1 MQATSRNWTKRRIVT
16 ALTYCVPAFAL
27 LLATGCQ
34 DPCNVAGV
42 CDDNDACTTDS
53 CTVVDGAA
61 ECTNT
66 PVDCAGQLCNPAD
79 GECVECLA
87 DTDCDN
93 SDFCDGAETCGAD
106 NACVAGTDPCM
117 EGESCDEEADACVTS
132 CTDDASC
139 DDGLF
144 CTGTETCGEDGLC
157 SSSGDPCNE
166 GETCN
171 EETDTCD
178 VPAPDCTSNGDCGAG
193 QECLNGSCVDI
204 VVPDCNSNGDCPD
217 DGLFCNGTESCNTN
231 SFECVSSGNP
241 CDEGFTCNEDTDT
254 CDNNNPSA
262 SLILTNLID
271 IINSGPGDDTITGTR
286 DGSADGNTISIGDDI
301 DGEAGHDRANFIVTD
316 NSVPA
321 IDMNNVEELWVRAL
335 DAAIDFSCANYN
347 GVTDVAYNNGNDD
360 LDLEEFPNL
369 VDIHIIKGDGNDNF
383 TVTFA
388 DDLLDTTDGETVNVI
403 VDNADLD
410 TLEIWDESTN
420 NEGPEVIN
428 IMGASGT
435 SIIDDIE
442 SGDESGD
449 EGGTINITGGVN
461 LTLGDLGNAEMVD
474 GSAATGDLD
483 ISIDNGNDVTI
494 MTGSGDD
501 IIRTGG
507 NLDDMDDIDAGTG
520 TDRVV
525 TNSAVTVEDLTVAGV
540 EEWEIGGAV
549 TVDFDNTTP
558 DRIIVTGNNATV
570 ADNVAKNTPFTLVG
584 TLGNTTINI
593 DGAGSVG
600 SNNDTV
606 TITFG
611 EDETAANLGTN
622 DLIIA
627 NVETLNFISM
637 EAANNGGDL
646 NAPKCATVNITG
658 DEDFQFDA
666 LAASTSL
673 TTVDASG
680 MTGQAEADI
689 DLSLITQDSTIIGT
703 DNDDT
708 IAVNDNAT
716 TDATIVGG
724 PGADDIDLGGATATS
739 VQTIAYLSVDD
750 TKGDI
755 EDDLVDA
762 DQVGVGDEFDVS
774 DDVVEI
780 SGDLRTALAK
790 DADNNNTAAGAADL
804 DVSGLFFF
812 NVGADLGANG
822 ANADV
827 FATVNAAIGALSNET
842 VGDTAVFAVLNSNAD
857 DGMAVYLFI
866 SKTADDAVTQNELQ
880 LMGYFDSDAACTAAN
895 INLN

>member
-1 MQATSRNWTKRRIVT
+1 MLV
-16 ALTYCVPAFAL
+16 
-27 LLATGCQ
+27 ATGCQ

-42 CDDNDACTTDS
+42 CDDDNACTTDT
-53 CTVVDGAA
+53 CTVVEGAA

-66 PVDCAGQLCNPAD
+66 PVDCMGQICNPDD

-87 DTDCDN
+87 DTDCD
-93 SDFCDGAETCGAD
+93 DGVFCDGDETCAAD
-106 NACVAGTDPCM
+106 NTCAAGTAPCV
-117 EGESCDEEADACVTS
+117 EGESCDEEADECVVS

-139 DDGLF
+139 DDGEF

-157 SSSGDPCNE
+157 SSSGNPCNE

-171 EETDTCD
+171 EDTDTCD
-178 VPAPDCTSNGDCGAG
+178 VPAPDCTSNGDCAVG

-204 VVPDCNSNGDCPD
+204 VVPDCNSNGDCAD
-217 DGLFCNGTESCNTN
+217 DGLFCTGVESCDTN
-231 SFECVSSGNP
+231 SFECVSSGDP
-241 CDEGFTCNEDTDT
+241 CAEGFTCNEETDE
-254 CDNNNPSA
+254 CDNNNPSM
-262 SLILTNLID
+262 SVILTNLID
-271 IINSGPGDDTITGTR
+271 IIMSGPGDDTITGTR

-301 DGEAGHDRANFIVTD
+301 DGQAGHDRANFIVTD

-335 DAAIDFSCANYN
+335 DASIDFNVANYI

-360 LDLEEFPNL
+360 LELNDFPNL
-369 VDIHIIKGDGNDNF
+369 VDIHIIKGDGNDDF
-383 TVTFA
+383 TLTFA
-388 DDLLDTTDGETVNVI
+388 DDLLDTADDETMNVFL
-403 VDNADLD
+403 DNADLD

-428 IMGASGT
+428 IITSGGP

-449 EGGTINITGGVN
+449 EGGTFNITGPED
-461 LTLGDLGNAEMVD
+461 LTLGDLGNAETVD

-494 MTGSGDD
+494 QTGSGDD
-501 IIRTGG
+501 VVRTGG
-507 NLDDMDDIDAGTG
+507 SLDDNDDIDTGTG
-520 TDRVV
+520 TDRVA
-525 TNSAVTVEDLTVAGV
+525 TSSAVTVEDLTVTGV
-540 EEWEIGGAV
+540 EEWEISGAI
-549 TVDFDNTTP
+549 TVDFDNVSP
-558 DRIIVTGNNATV
+558 DRIIITGNNATV
-570 ADNVAKNTPFTLVG
+570 ADNVAKNTPFTLFG
-584 TLGNTTINI
+584 TLGQTTINI

-606 TITFG
+606 NVTFG
-611 EDETAANLGTN
+611 EDETAANLGAN
-622 DLIIA
+622 ALIIA
-627 NVETLNFISM
+627 EVETLNFISM

-724 PGADDIDLGGATATS
+724 AGADAIDLGGATATS
-739 VQTIAYLSVDD
+739 IQTIAYLSVDD
-750 TKGDI
+750 IAGDI
-755 EDDLVDA
+755 EDDLTDA
-762 DQVGVGDEFDVS
+762 DQVGIGNEFDVS

-780 SGDLRTALAK
+780 SGDLRTALAE

-812 NVGADLGANG
+812 NVGVDLGGNG
-822 ANADV
+822 ASADV
-827 FATVNAAIGALSNET
+827 FATVLPGIGALSNET
-842 VGDTAVFAVLNSNAD
+842 VGDTAVFAVQNANAD
-857 DGMAVYLFI
+857 FGMAVYLFI
-866 SKTADDAVTQNELQ
+866 SKVADDVVTQNELQ
-880 LMGYFDSDAACTAAN
+880 LMGYFDSDAACTALN